1 MNTEL
6 WHWKD
11 YAMKQ
16 KSTAIFVV
24 LVALMLTSPILAQPS
39 GRPRPPRP
47 DEAVAPRRQG
57 AEQRQLAQRIRDQ
70 IAELKGNQEI
80 LMAQLKAIHELAL
93 KEKATETA
101 DKVAQLIRTRQ
112 EVYQTRMEQLQAQQQ
127 RVQRALRGRMR
138 RPERPERQG
147 RRAPEFELDSFDGQT
162 ASLSQYKGRVV
173 VLEWF
178 NMGCPFS
185 KYHYETK
192 PTMVNLAKK
201 YKDKEVVWLA
211 INSTNNTTPEANV
224 AFAKKHKLPYPI
236 LDDRAGRVGR
246 AYSARTTPHIIIVD
260 KEGVVA
266 YNGAIDSAP
275 MGKVKE
281 GVQSISYVDQ
291 ALAQLTSGQK
301 VKTPATPP
309 YGCSVKY
316 GRR

>member
-1 MNTEL
+1 
-6 WHWKD
+6 
-11 YAMKQ
+11 MKRTP
-16 KSTAIFVV
+16 TALSIV
-24 LVALMLTSPILAQPS
+24 LAAISLTSTVLGQPG
-39 GRPRPPRP
+39 GRPRPGRP
-47 DEAVAPRRQG
+47 AEAMAPRRQN
-57 AEQRQLAQRIRDQ
+57 AEQRQLAQRIRDE

-80 LMAQLKAIHELAL
+80 LIAQLKAIHASAL
-93 KEKATETA
+93 KEKARETA
-101 DKVAQLIRTRQ
+101 EKVERLTSVRQ
-112 EVYQTRMEQLQAQQQ
+112 EAFQERLKQLQERQQ
-127 RVQRALRGRMR
+127 RVQRAMRERMQ
-138 RPERPERQG
+138 RPERPQRQG
-147 RRAPEFELDSFDGQT
+147 RRAPDFKLNSFDGQT
-162 ASLSQYKGRVV
+162 VSLAQYKGRIV

-201 YKDKEVVWLA
+201 YRDKEVVWLT

-224 AFAKKHKLPYPI
+224 AFAKKHKLPFPI

-246 AYSARTTPHIIIVD
+246 AYGARTTPHIIIVD
-260 KEGVVA
+260 KDGVIA

-275 MGKVKE
+275 MGKAKE
-281 GVQSISYVDQ
+281 GVESIGYVDQ

-301 VKTPATPP
+301 VGTPTTPP

>member
-1 MNTEL
+1 
-6 WHWKD
+6 
-11 YAMKQ
+11 MKQ
-16 KSTAIFVV
+16 KSTAILVV
-24 LVALMLTSPILAQPS
+24 LAAITLTSTVLGQPG
-39 GRPRPPRP
+39 GRPRPTRP
-47 DEAVAPRRQG
+47 GEAIAPRRQG
-57 AEQRQLAQRIRDQ
+57 AEQRQLAQRIRGQ

-80 LMAQLKAIHELAL
+80 LMTQLKAIHELAL
-93 KEKATETA
+93 REKATATA
-101 DKVAQLIRTRQ
+101 DKVAKLISTRQ
-112 EVYQTRMEQLQAQQQ
+112 EVYRDRMKQLQEQQQ
-127 RVQRALRGRMR
+127 RVQRAMR
-138 RPERPERQG
+138 ERTQRPERPQRQG
-147 RRAPEFELDSFDGQT
+147 RLAPDFELNGFDGRT
-162 ASLSQYKGRVV
+162 ASLAQYKGRVV

-178 NMGCPFS
+178 NTGCPFS

-201 YKDKEVVWLA
+201 YKGKEVVWLA
-211 INSTNNTTPEANV
+211 INSTNNTTPEANI

-246 AYSARTTPHIIIVD
+246 AYGARTTPHIIIVD
-260 KEGVVA
+260 KEGIVA

-275 MGKVKE
+275 MGKAKE
-281 GVQSISYVDQ
+281 GVQSIGYVDQ

>member
-1 MNTEL
+1 
-6 WHWKD
+6 
-11 YAMKQ
+11 MKQ
-16 KSTAIFVV
+16 TPIALSIVLAAI
-24 LVALMLTSPILAQPS
+24 MLTSTVLGQPPA
-39 GRPRPPRP
+39 RPRPDRP
-47 DEAVAPRRQG
+47 SELMAPRRQN
-57 AEQRQLAQRIRDQ
+57 AEQQQLAQRIRSE
-70 IAELKGNQEI
+70 IAELKGHQEI
-80 LMAQLKAIHELAL
+80 LIAQLKTIRASAL
-93 KEKATETA
+93 KEEATETA
-101 DKVAQLIRTRQ
+101 DKIEKLISTRQ
-112 EVYQTRMEQLQAQQQ
+112 EIFQERMKQLRERQQ
-127 RVQRALRGRMR
+127 RVQRALRDRTQ
-138 RPERPERQG
+138 RPERPQRQG
-147 RRAPEFELDSFDGQT
+147 RRAPEFELDSFDGRT

-201 YKDKEVVWLA
+201 YKGKEVVWLA

-246 AYSARTTPHIIIVD
+246 AYGARTTPHIIIINKD
-260 KEGVVA
+260 GMIA

-281 GVQSISYVDQ
+281 DVQSIGYVDQ

-301 VKTPATPP
+301 VSTSATPP